1 MKTKRTL
8 KSSLFLVLLFLIPVL
23 KVKSQTWAV
32 LDSVFNTNSV
42 TVNDY
47 DFSDNGTYG
56 TIQVGWGY
64 RYTSD
69 AASTW
74 SPYKDPTPSYA
85 MFTCFN
91 FYGSQTT
98 VYAGTD
104 RGFYDKSNDGGTTWT
119 QGPQL
124 FNYTCYIN
132 DIDFNGNNGI
142 TVTSD
147 GEVAYTTDGGGN
159 WTTLATRPNGSL
171 AAITTLEMP
180 SSTIAYMGGSGLFM
194 KTTDGGQTWA
204 DVTGG
209 ITSGSISSLS
219 FSSVTNGCAVVYP
232 GGPPNQLWK
241 TTDGGTSWTQISTVP
256 LVSNEIYCVNNNLF
270 FAAAGDNIYKST
282 DAGSTWT
289 IQYTG
294 ATGCNPHGL
303 KFIGASGYALISASG
318 GTKIVRNFNLLSSV
332 SENILPESIKIFPS
346 PATNKITLETEL
358 SAKSNTVS
366 ILNIQGQEI
375 LKQVVT
381 TTKTVI
387 DISDLSKGIY
397 FIKYENENGSDTQ
410 KLIKQ

>member
-1 MKTKRTL
+1 MKTKLTL
-8 KSSLFLVLLFLIPVL
+8 RSTLFLFILFFTPVL
-23 KVKSQTWAV
+23 KVNSQTWAV

-47 DFSDNGTYG
+47 DFSDNGTYA

-74 SPYKDPTPSYA
+74 SPYKDPTPYYA

-104 RGFYDKSNDGGTTWT
+104 RGFYDKSTDGGANWT

-142 TVTSD
+142 TVTSE
-147 GEVAYTTDGGGN
+147 GEVAYTTDGGNN
-159 WTTLATRPNGSL
+159 WTTLATRPNGNLS
-171 AAITTLEMP
+171 AITTLEMP
-180 SSTIAYMGGSGLFM
+180 SGSIAYMGGSNLFM

-204 DVTGG
+204 NVTGG
-209 ITSGSISSLS
+209 IASGSISSLS
-219 FSSVTNGCAVVYP
+219 FSSSTNGCAVVYP

-256 LVSNEIYCVNNNLF
+256 LVPNEIYCVNSNLF

-282 DAGSTWT
+282 DGGSAWT
-289 IQYTG
+289 IEYTG

-303 KFIGASGYALISASG
+303 KFIGASGYALISASS
-318 GTKIVRNFNLLSSV
+318 GTKILRKLNALASVGENNLS
-332 SENILPESIKIFPS
+332 ESIKIFPS
-346 PATNKITLETEL
+346 PATDQITIETHSL
-358 SAKSNTVS
+358 TKSNTVS
-366 ILNIQGQEI
+366 VLNIQGQE
-375 LKQVVT
+375 LFKQEINT
-381 TTKTVI
+381 CKTVI
-387 DISDLSKGIY
+387 DISSLSHGIY

>member
-1 MKTKRTL
+1 M
-8 KSSLFLVLLFLIPVL
+8 
-23 KVKSQTWAV
+23 
-32 LDSVFNTNSV
+32 
-42 TVNDY
+42 
-47 DFSDNGTYG
+47 
-56 TIQVGWGY
+56 
-64 RYTSD
+64 
-69 AASTW
+69 
-74 SPYKDPTPSYA
+74 
-85 MFTCFN
+85 
-91 FYGSQTT
+91 
-98 VYAGTD
+98 
-104 RGFYDKSNDGGTTWT
+104 
-119 QGPQL
+119 
-124 FNYTCYIN
+124 
-132 DIDFNGNNGI
+132 
-142 TVTSD
+142 
-147 GEVAYTTDGGGN
+147 
-159 WTTLATRPNGSL
+159 
-171 AAITTLEMP
+171 
-180 SSTIAYMGGSGLFM
+180 
-194 KTTDGGQTWA
+194 
-204 DVTGG
+204 
-209 ITSGSISSLS
+209 
-219 FSSVTNGCAVVYP
+219 
-232 GGPPNQLWK
+232 
-241 TTDGGTSWTQISTVP
+241 P